1 MVSDDR
7 TLVSCEMCGATV
19 VASPTN
25 DGGWILP
32 TENQDCPNCEGESFS
47 EVVVDSSADGASSAD

>member
-7 TLVSCEMCGATV
+7 TLVSCETCGATV

-25 DGGWILP
+25 DGAWILP
-32 TENQDCPNCEGESFS
+32 TENQDCAGCGGESFS
-47 EVVVDSSADGASSAD
+47 EVVVDSSADGTSSVD